1 MSEKQIK
8 YYYERIEKL
17 LNGANKETYGFAP
30 QEIKN
35 ILRSYEELQNQNQEL
50 NKHLEVPEPCN
61 LKTLEDYKSY
71 YEDTTKEQ
79 ILADTYIDYCAYV
92 NLAHRYAELKKQLEE
107 KENIAR
113 NWKDSCLENAGKIE
127 KLENQQKE
135 FIEYLEDII
144 KQNEIVVEVSKYGLP
159 KNCSKLLIDFYK
171 VILSKY
177 KEIIGVSDD
186 SKAKV

>member
-61 LKTLEDYKSY
+61 LKTLEDYESY

-107 KENIAR
+107 YKRLGFEHLNDKC
-113 NWKDSCLENAGKIE
+113 N

-135 FIEYLEDII
+135 FIEWLTNEANINPYDISDYVYEDII
-144 KQNEIVVEVSKYGLP
+144 NT
-159 KNCSKLLIDFYK
+159 
-171 VILSKY
+171 ILSKY
-177 KEIIGVSDD
+177 YEIIE
-186 SKAKV
+186 K